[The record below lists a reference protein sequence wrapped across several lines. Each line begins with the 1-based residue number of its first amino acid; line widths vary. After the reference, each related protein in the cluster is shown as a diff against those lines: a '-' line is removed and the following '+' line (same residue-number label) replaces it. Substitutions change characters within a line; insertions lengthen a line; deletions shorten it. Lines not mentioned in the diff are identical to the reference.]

1 MPARALLLLILCAAA
16 CGRGSGPATTEPPP
30 PETAACEAGDAGA
43 CAKLQAE
50 LDKGCGAGKGTSCRL
65 LALFHLAGRSGAVD
79 KPAALRLYT
88 KGCASGDGQS
98 CRDAAAFQPET
109 PEADQLLQT
118 GCDRGDGW
126 SCSELVAALRTA
138 ARDPG
143 RSDAAFRRALQ
154 LFDKAC
160 EDGRPEG
167 CMGVGHM
174 HGSFAPPDEAKA
186 TRYYRRAVDEYEK
199 ACEKSDAASCFKL
212 ALAYHEGRGVDT
224 DFNKNLE
231 LMTRACGL
239 GYTEACAE
247 QAAGYKTSE
256 ATDDDAQ
263 APALFER
270 ACRAGVQRRQ
280 PCKEA
285 GFMYAD
291 GDHVPAD
298 KPKGLELLLRACALD
313 EASSCLKA
321 GSMLKEGDGV
331 PADAAKAASLID
343 PYLSALEIKV
353 ASVKRMKEAVDPATL
368 QMGVGP
374 ADMPPVKANA
384 GEDLIVVSF
393 DVRRTAPKGSMPV
406 RTVWVLDEKGG
417 KHAGT
422 LKNDFAFGL
431 SHEYQREMVFRV
443 PEGTR
448 PSKVKFEL
456 GSLTLALPPAVKAVI
471 PKEHRYVPEPE
482 HKH

>member
-1 MPARALLLLILCAAA
+1 MPARVLLLILCAAA
-16 CGRGSGPATTEPPP
+16 CGKGSDPSTEAPPP
-30 PETAACEAGDAGA
+30 PEAAACEAGDAAA
-43 CAKLQAE
+43 CAKLQTD
-50 LDKGCGAGKGTSCRL
+50 LDKGCAAGAGKSCRL

-79 KPAALRLYT
+79 KPASLRLYT

-138 ARDPG
+138 GRDPA
-143 RSDAAFRRALQ
+143 RSDTAFRRALQ
-154 LFDKAC
+154 LFEKAC
-160 EDGRPEG
+160 ESGQAEG

-199 ACEKSDAASCFKL
+199 ACEKADAVSCFKL
-212 ALAYHEGRGVDT
+212 ALAHHEGRGVET
-224 DFNKNLE
+224 DFNRNLA
-231 LMTRACGL
+231 LMTRSCGL
-239 GYTEACAE
+239 GYADACAE
-247 QAAGYKTSE
+247 EAAAYKTSE
-256 ATDDDAQ
+256 ATDDDAK
-263 APALFER
+263 APALYER
-270 ACRAGVQRRQ
+270 ACLAGVQRRQ
-280 PCKEA
+280 PCKES
-285 GFMYAD
+285 GFLYVD

-298 KPKGLELLLRACALD
+298 KPKGLQLLLRACALD
-313 EASSCLKA
+313 EVSSCLKA
-321 GSMLKEGDGV
+321 GSLLKEGDGV
-331 PADAAKAASLID
+331 PADAAKAAALID
-343 PYLSALEIKV
+343 PYLSALEVKV

-368 QMGVGP
+368 QMGVGA
-374 ADMPPVKANA
+374 ADMPPVKAAA

-393 DVRRTAPKGSMPV
+393 DVRRTAPKGNMPV
-406 RTVWVLDEKGG
+406 RTVWVQDDKG
-417 KHAGT
+417 KKYAGVM
-422 LKNDFAFGL
+422 KNDFAFGL

-448 PSKVKFEL
+448 TPKVKFEL
-456 GSLTLALPPAVKAVI
+456 GGLTLDLPAAVKAVI